1 MPLGCHHRYYTQIR
15 PTVSTVLPLQRSGE
29 LVKKVVILEG
39 WGWGRR
45 REATLIVVTIGKN
58 FVLIVRF
65 TEDSDRDLVYFY
77 FFHWEIGI

>member
-45 REATLIVVTIGKN
+45 RKATLIVVTIGKN

-65 TEDSDRDLVYFY
+65 TEDADRDLVYFN